1 MAAEAGEDELP
12 GLGVPVEV
20 DGHAGAR
27 VEAVPE
33 GYVQREEPIHALI
46 GGAVV
51 GGVPD
56 LGVLA
61 DIAAEV
67 TEAGLLTQ
75 ELVRLEVVGRVGL
88 EFRKRDQACKIT
100 IQGAFVLEDTLGG
113 FGQRLR
119 QHDDMFSELG
129 LRHVLGQ
136 HFVGRAIGLS
146 RLRRR

>member
-33 GYVQREEPIHALI
+33 GYVQREEPIHPLI

-51 GGVPD
+51 GAVTD

-100 IQGAFVLEDTLGG
+100 IQGTFVLEDTLGG
-113 FGQRLR
+113 FG
-119 QHDDMFSELG
+119 
-129 LRHVLGQ
+129 
-136 HFVGRAIGLS
+136 
-146 RLRRR
+146 RRFR